1 MHSLDNKF
9 KLNEKLYRAVYP
21 PEITEMFWR
30 KDGSISSAAFADPKG
45 LSVDRGYHRSDNDVV
60 TVMQERFTGRIVSL
74 YVKNCLDIGAALKYL
89 PSAVNPYHSEIHG
102 SDNTLLLSKQQRLS
116 LARKAVIV
124 A

>member
-1 MHSLDNKF
+1 MHSLDNTF
-9 KLNEKLYRAVYP
+9 DLNEKLYRAVYP
-21 PEITEMFWR
+21 PEIAEMFWR

-60 TVMQERFTGRIVSL
+60 TVMQKRFKGRIVSI
-74 YVKNCLDIGAALKYL
+74 YAKNCLDIGAAVKYL
-89 PSAVNPYHSEIHG
+89 PSAANPFHSEIHG
-102 SDNTLLLSKQQRLS
+102 SDNTPLLSKQQRLY